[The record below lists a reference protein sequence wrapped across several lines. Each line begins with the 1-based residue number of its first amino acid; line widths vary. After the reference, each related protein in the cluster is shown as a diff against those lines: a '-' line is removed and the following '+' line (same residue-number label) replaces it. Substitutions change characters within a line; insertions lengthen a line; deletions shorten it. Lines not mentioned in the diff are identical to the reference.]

1 MRLIIAGGREFNS
14 YTLLKSEVLA
24 WVDSLGLDLCNIEIV
39 SGMARGAD
47 SLGLQFAE
55 EFQRKVKCFPAN
67 WEKFGKRAGYIRNAE
82 MAAYG
87 DALIAFWDGKSKG
100 TLHMIT
106 EAERRNLLTQ
116 VIEY

>member
-1 MRLIIAGGREFNS
+1 MDKTLEEKLARYLELKRE
-14 YTLLKSEVLA
+14 
-24 WVDSLGLDLCNIEIV
+24 VDE
-39 SGMARGAD
+39 
-47 SLGLQFAE
+47 
-55 EFQRKVKCFPAN
+55 KC
-67 WEKFGKRAGYIRNAE
+67 AE

-116 VIEY
+116 VIGY